1 MGSLIGIIDNS
12 SPKGLSTTF
21 IYDHVGS
28 FADSFSTSQIQI
40 GESCEGS
47 SRSSGVAHARD
58 LGAQE
63 CYELSLKKAGQAGD
77 RATERKAILK
87 LGIVYSSRGD
97 HQQAIEFYT
106 KSIDIAKEAGDL
118 VGVKRA
124 QERRQKSYLDLGDI
138 QLLWLV
144 FIQFLFFCPIIIIAN
159 EPAERRR
166 EAGEAAAL

>member
-97 HQQAIEFYT
+97 HRQAIECYT
-106 KSIDIAKEAGDL
+106 KGLDIAKEAVDL
-118 VGVKRA
+118 VGVKLA
-124 QERRQKSYLDLGDI
+124 QERLRKSYLDIGDTH
-138 QLLWLV
+138 LFWLV
-144 FIQFLFFCPIIIIAN
+144 FMEFFV
-159 EPAERRR
+159 
-166 EAGEAAAL
+166 LLLLLL